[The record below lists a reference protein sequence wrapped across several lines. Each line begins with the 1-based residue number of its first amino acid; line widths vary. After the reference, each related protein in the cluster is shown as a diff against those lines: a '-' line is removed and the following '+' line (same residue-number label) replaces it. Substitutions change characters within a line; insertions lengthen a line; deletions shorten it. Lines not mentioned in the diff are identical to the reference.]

1 VIWFFDG
8 FLGGFK
14 KYGWDV
20 NNEDKYV
27 VCEKEMSVIRQMK
40 LLKDQDHTYRSI
52 SNEISKSTN
61 KKFDCGWVFR
71 ILKRERKEQSY
82 NVWTRLSLF

>member
-1 VIWFFDG
+1 M
-8 FLGGFK
+8 
-14 KYGWDV
+14 

-61 KKFDCGWVFR
+61 KKFDYGWVFR
-71 ILKRERKEQSY
+71 ILKREEGTKLQCL
-82 NVWTRLSLF
+82 T